1 MSGKQKIIIGVV
13 TLVFVAGVAGV
24 LNFALSHKI
33 ARDTGAAATGA
44 RAESIKQDTKK
55 TVSAPS
61 ASQTETVSVTSKA
74 DAEGVLQETESAF
87 DDMEDVFS
95 E

>member
-1 MSGKQKIIIGVV
+1 MTGKQKIIIGIVA
-13 TLVFVAGVAGV
+13 LVFVAGVAGV

-33 ARDTGAAATGA
+33 ARDSGTASVVVRT
-44 RAESIKQDTKK
+44 ENIKQGMEEAVPVPDTPQ
-55 TVSAPS
+55 SGM
-61 ASQTETVSVTSKA
+61 VSVTSKA
-74 DAEGVLQETESAF
+74 DAEKALQETESAF